1 MNLGAYIHGYVG
13 DKLSN
18 KMFCV
23 NASHI
28 IEKLPYIIE
37 DLINKHENQFKLQ

>member
-1 MNLGAYIHGYVG
+1 MFKATILGTYIHGYVG

-28 IEKLPYIIE
+28 IEELPYSIE
-37 DLINKHENQFKLQ
+37 EILR